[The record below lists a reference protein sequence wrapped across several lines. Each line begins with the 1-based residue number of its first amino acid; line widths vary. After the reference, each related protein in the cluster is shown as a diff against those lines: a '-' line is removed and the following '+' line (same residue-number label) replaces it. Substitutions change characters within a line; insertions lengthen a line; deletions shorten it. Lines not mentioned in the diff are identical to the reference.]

1 MTKIVLTDEQKDAI
15 YTRNK
20 NIIVSAAA
28 GSGKTKVLVD
38 RVIALM
44 LEEKISIKE
53 MIIVTF
59 TNKASVDMKNKIRKK
74 LTDLMQEST
83 DDREFLKEQ
92 IRSINDAY
100 IKTLHAFCADM
111 LRENFYMADDLSPSF
126 KIASSSKNA
135 LLEED
140 SINEL
145 FEINYEKG
153 LDSFELFL
161 HNFASLDDDKNAKD
175 LILKLYKFM
184 VARVNP
190 HDWLDYF
197 VDHEFD
203 YSLAKK
209 YIKNELEKII
219 KEVYRVLDFTYDN
232 FMDQK
237 YSECIRAD
245 IDYLESLANKIYD
258 LDWDSLIKEG
268 GHKFKQKPSIKKDE
282 DDPDLDKK
290 FKDLRENYKNDFKK
304 LFKFTI
310 NSDSITRGFFDPV
323 EKNILKELKRLVLD
337 FEKIYKDKKRD
348 ENYLDFAD
356 MEHEFIRLLEN
367 DDLVKKLKKDFKYIF
382 FDEYQDSNDTQNYIV
397 DKLKKKDNLFFV
409 GDVKQSI
416 YGFRNARPELF
427 IKKLKDYEN
436 DENSLR
442 INLSKNFRTD
452 KDVIFFNNFIF
463 DRLMNKEDADI
474 DYKNDGHRLNP
485 DKDFDIKNPKVR
497 LNILDSDV
505 NEDEYIVK
513 EIENIINMGMDYKDI
528 AILVKKNSMAP
539 LIENELKK
547 AGIPYASDV
556 SKDFFQSVENDFFI
570 NILSYIK
577 NPKDDITLLSNLR
590 SEVFNFSE
598 DELSLISL
606 SSDKRYFYQKFE
618 SYEKDHDDK
627 LSRKI
632 SDFSTIFTNF
642 SYLLNILDLYDFA
655 NLVFEETGLYDFLKA
670 RDRGSERVKNVQ
682 AIIELMDDYDKNN
695 SDSLFG
701 FLSYVDKLKDQ
712 NSGDFKAARDLSDEE
727 NLVRIMT
734 IHKSK
739 GLEFPCVILH
749 GAGHEFYNK
758 KSSTDMLLDRDLGI
772 GLKLVDWEN
781 RVKISTLRREL
792 IDKKDKINGLK
803 EEMRVLYV
811 ALTRAEE
818 RISIVGN
825 VDFDKSYLEKIYQK
839 DSYLDLNSYMDWI
852 IKALLD
858 DKIMKDYIDL
868 DFKTDDFKDGLLK
881 IDHISS
887 IGENKKDKSGD
898 IEEIFSDK
906 FFSPKIYEEIKDVF
920 DFDYKNKENINKSLK
935 KSVTEIAKNYDLT
948 DRGYEKSSFDE
959 KIEDYDFRR
968 PNFEDEEGKLKPTE
982 KGSFI
987 HKLFQELEVK
997 EYDKKTLKDDI
1008 ENLSELGRIN
1018 KDYLKYID
1026 YDNILYFFNSDIVKN
1041 LTSKNP
1047 NIRKEESFL
1056 KKIDNFYV
1064 NGQIDII
1071 FEYEDQ
1077 IVLMDFKTDSVKREG
1092 FYDRQLEIYKDAIE
1106 ESLGK
1111 KVIKSFIYWYNFKEF
1126 EQVNKNHH

>member
-1 MTKIVLTDEQKDAI
+1 MTKIVLTDEQRDAI

-44 LEEKISIKE
+44 LEEKISIKD

-59 TNKASVDMKNKIRKK
+59 TNKASVDMKDKIRKK
-74 LTDLMQEST
+74 LTELMHKDLN
-83 DDREFLKEQ
+83 DREFIKEQ

-111 LRENFYMADDLSPSF
+111 LRENFYMANDLSPSF
-126 KIASSSKNA
+126 KIASTSKNA

-161 HNFASLDDDKNAKD
+161 HNFASAQDDKNAKD

-184 VARVNP
+184 IARVKP
-190 HDWLDYF
+190 HEWLDYF

-203 YSLAKK
+203 YGLAKK

-219 KEVYRVLDFTYDN
+219 KNTYKVLDFTYDN
-232 FMDQK
+232 FMNQK

-245 IDYLESLANKIYD
+245 LDYLESLANKIYD
-258 LDWDSLIKEG
+258 FNWDDLIKEE
-268 GHKFKQKPSIKKDE
+268 GHKFQSKPRIKRDE
-282 DDPDLDKK
+282 DNPEFDKR
-290 FKDLRENYKNDFKK
+290 FKDLREVYKKSFKK

-310 NSDSITRGFFDPV
+310 NSDSITRGFFDPI
-323 EKNILKELKRLVLD
+323 EKNILKEIRRLVLD
-337 FEKIYKDKKRD
+337 FEKIYKNKKRD

-356 MEHEFIRLLEN
+356 MEHEFIKLLEN

-397 DKLKKKDNLFFV
+397 DKLKKKHNLFFV

-427 IKKLKDYEN
+427 IKKLKDYEK
-436 DENSLR
+436 DENSIR

-452 KDVIFFNNFIF
+452 KDVISFNNFIF

-485 DKDFDIKNPKVR
+485 DKNFNIKKPKVR

-513 EIENIINMGMDYKDI
+513 EIENIISMGMDYKDI
-528 AILVKKNSMAP
+528 AILVKQNSMAP
-539 LIENELKK
+539 LIENEIKK

-556 SKDFFQSVENDFFI
+556 SKDFFESVENDFFI
-570 NILSYIK
+570 NILKYIK
-577 NPKDDITLLSNLR
+577 NPKDDISLLSNLR

-598 DELSLISL
+598 DELAIIAL
-606 SSDKRYFYQKFE
+606 SSDKRFFYQKFE
-618 SYEKDHDDK
+618 SYEKNYDDK

-655 NLVFEETGLYDFLKA
+655 NFVFEETGLYDFLKA

-682 AIIELMDDYDKNN
+682 AIIELMDDYDRNN

-749 GAGHEFYNK
+749 GAGHKFYNK
-758 KSSTDMLLDRDLGI
+758 KSGSDMLLDRDLGI

-811 ALTRAEE
+811 ALTRAEK

-825 VDFDKSYLEKIYQK
+825 IDFDKSYLEKIYEK

-852 IKALLD
+852 LKALLD
-858 DKIMKDYIDL
+858 DNIMNDYINL
-868 DFKTDDFKDGLLK
+868 DFKMDVFKDGILK
-881 IDHISS
+881 IDHISN
-887 IGENKKDKSGD
+887 IEENKSSKDRN
-898 IEEIFSDK
+898 IEGIFSDK
-906 FFSPKIYEEIKDVF
+906 FFSSKIYDEIKEVY

-935 KSVTEIAKNYDLT
+935 KSVTEIAKNYDLS
-948 DRGYEKSSFDE
+948 DRGYEKSSFDD
-959 KIEDYDFRR
+959 KIQDYDFRR
-968 PNFEDEEGKLKPTE
+968 PNFEDKEQKLKPTE

-987 HKLFQELEVK
+987 HKLFQELRVK
-997 EYDKKTLKDDI
+997 EYDKKELEDAI
-1008 ENLSELGRIN
+1008 ENLAYLGRIN
-1018 KDYLKYID
+1018 KDYLSYIN
-1026 YDNILYFFNSDIVKN
+1026 YDNIFYFFNSQIVKK
-1041 LTSKNP
+1041 LMAKNP

-1064 NGQIDII
+1064 NGQIDIM
-1071 FEYEDQ
+1071 FEYKDE

-1092 FYDRQLEIYKDAIE
+1092 FYDRQLEIYKEAIE
-1106 ESLGK
+1106 EALGK
-1111 KVIKSFIYWYNFKEF
+1111 KVTQSFIYWYNFKEF

>member
-1 MTKIVLTDEQKDAI
+1 MTKIVLTDEQRDAI

-38 RVIALM
+38 RVVALM
-44 LEEKISIKE
+44 LEEKISIKD

-59 TNKASVDMKNKIRKK
+59 TNKASVDMKDKIRKK
-74 LTDLMQEST
+74 LTELMHKDLN
-83 DDREFLKEQ
+83 DREFIKEQ

-111 LRENFYMADDLSPSF
+111 LRENFYMANDLSPSF
-126 KIASSSKNA
+126 KIASTSKNA

-161 HNFASLDDDKNAKD
+161 HNFASAQDDKNAKD

-184 VARVNP
+184 IARVKP
-190 HDWLDYF
+190 HEWLDYF

-203 YSLAKK
+203 YGLAKK

-219 KEVYRVLDFTYDN
+219 KNTYKVLDFTYDN
-232 FMDQK
+232 FMNQK

-245 IDYLESLANKIYD
+245 LDYLESLANKIYD
-258 LDWDSLIKEG
+258 FNWDDLIKEE
-268 GHKFKQKPSIKKDE
+268 GHKFQSKPRIKRDE
-282 DDPDLDKK
+282 DNPEFDKR
-290 FKDLRENYKNDFKK
+290 FKDLREVYKKSFKK

-310 NSDSITRGFFDPV
+310 NSDSITRGFFDPI
-323 EKNILKELKRLVLD
+323 EKNILKEIRRLVLD
-337 FEKIYKDKKRD
+337 FEKIYKNKKRD

-356 MEHEFIRLLEN
+356 MEHEFIKLLEN

-397 DKLKKKDNLFFV
+397 DKLKKKHNLFFV

-427 IKKLKDYEN
+427 IKKLKDYEK
-436 DENSLR
+436 DENSIR

-452 KDVIFFNNFIF
+452 KDVISFNNFIF

-485 DKDFDIKNPKVR
+485 DKNFNIKKPKVR
-497 LNILDSDV
+497 LNILDSNV

-513 EIENIINMGMDYKDI
+513 EIENIISMGMDYKDI
-528 AILVKKNSMAP
+528 AILVKQNSMAP

-556 SKDFFQSVENDFFI
+556 SKDFFESVENDFFI
-570 NILSYIK
+570 NILKYIK
-577 NPKDDITLLSNLR
+577 NPKDDISLLSNLR

-598 DELSLISL
+598 DELAIIAL
-606 SSDKRYFYQKFE
+606 SSDKRFFYQKFE
-618 SYEKDHDDK
+618 SYEKNYDDK

-655 NLVFEETGLYDFLKA
+655 NFVFEETGLYDFLKA

-682 AIIELMDDYDKNN
+682 AIIELMDDYDRNN
-695 SDSLFG
+695 SNSLFG

-749 GAGHEFYNK
+749 GAGHKFYNK
-758 KSSTDMLLDRDLGI
+758 KSGSDMLLDRDLGI

-811 ALTRAEE
+811 ALTRAEK

-825 VDFDKSYLEKIYQK
+825 IDFDKSYLEKIYEK

-852 IKALLD
+852 LKALLD
-858 DKIMKDYIDL
+858 DNIMNDYINL
-868 DFKTDDFKDGLLK
+868 DFKMDVFKDGILK
-881 IDHISS
+881 IDHISN
-887 IGENKKDKSGD
+887 IEENKSSKDRN
-898 IEEIFSDK
+898 IEGIFSDK
-906 FFSPKIYEEIKDVF
+906 FFSSKIYDEIKEVY

-935 KSVTEIAKNYDLT
+935 KSVTEIAKNYDLS
-948 DRGYEKSSFDE
+948 DRGYEKSSFDD
-959 KIEDYDFRR
+959 KIQDYDFRR
-968 PNFEDEEGKLKPTE
+968 PNFEDKEQKLKPTE

-987 HKLFQELEVK
+987 HKLFQELRVK
-997 EYDKKTLKDDI
+997 EYDKKELEDAI
-1008 ENLSELGRIN
+1008 ENLAYLGRIN
-1018 KDYLKYID
+1018 KDYLSYIN
-1026 YDNILYFFNSDIVKN
+1026 YDNIFYFFNSQIVKK
-1041 LTSKNP
+1041 LMAKNP

-1064 NGQIDII
+1064 NGQIDIM
-1071 FEYEDQ
+1071 FEYKDE

-1092 FYDRQLEIYKDAIE
+1092 FYDRQLEIYKEAIE
-1106 ESLGK
+1106 EALGK
-1111 KVIKSFIYWYNFKEF
+1111 KVTQSFIYWYNFKEF

>member
-1 MTKIVLTDEQKDAI
+1 MTKIVLTDEQRDAI

-44 LEEKISIKE
+44 LEEKISIKD

-59 TNKASVDMKNKIRKK
+59 TNKASVDMKDKIRKK
-74 LTDLMQEST
+74 LTELMHKDLN
-83 DDREFLKEQ
+83 DREFIKEQ

-111 LRENFYMADDLSPSF
+111 LRENFYMANDLSPSF
-126 KIASSSKNA
+126 KIASTSKNA

-161 HNFASLDDDKNAKD
+161 HNFASAQDDKNAKD

-184 VARVNP
+184 IARVKP
-190 HDWLDYF
+190 HEWLDYF

-203 YSLAKK
+203 YGLAKK

-219 KEVYRVLDFTYDN
+219 KNTYKVLDFTYDN
-232 FMDQK
+232 FMNQK

-245 IDYLESLANKIYD
+245 LDYLESLANKIYD
-258 LDWDSLIKEG
+258 FNWDDLIKEE
-268 GHKFKQKPSIKKDE
+268 GHKFQSKPRIKRDE
-282 DDPDLDKK
+282 DNPEFDKR
-290 FKDLRENYKNDFKK
+290 FKDLREVYKKSFKK

-310 NSDSITRGFFDPV
+310 NSDSITRGFFDPI
-323 EKNILKELKRLVLD
+323 EKNILKEIRRLVLD
-337 FEKIYKDKKRD
+337 FEKIYKNKKRD

-356 MEHEFIRLLEN
+356 MEHEFIKLLEN
-367 DDLVKKLKKDFKYIF
+367 DDLVKKFKKDFKYIF

-397 DKLKKKDNLFFV
+397 DKLKKKHNLFFV

-427 IKKLKDYEN
+427 IKKLKDYEK
-436 DENSLR
+436 DENSIR

-452 KDVIFFNNFIF
+452 KDVISFNNFIF

-485 DKDFDIKNPKVR
+485 DKNFNIKKPKVR
-497 LNILDSDV
+497 LNILDSNV

-513 EIENIINMGMDYKDI
+513 EIENIISMGMDYKDI
-528 AILVKKNSMAP
+528 AILVKQNSMAP

-556 SKDFFQSVENDFFI
+556 SKDFFESVENDFFI
-570 NILSYIK
+570 NILKYIK
-577 NPKDDITLLSNLR
+577 NPKDDISLLSNLR

-598 DELSLISL
+598 DELAIIAL
-606 SSDKRYFYQKFE
+606 SSDKRFFYQKFE
-618 SYEKDHDDK
+618 SYEKNYDDK

-655 NLVFEETGLYDFLKA
+655 NFVFEETGLYDFLKA

-682 AIIELMDDYDKNN
+682 AIIELMDDYDRNN

-749 GAGHEFYNK
+749 GAGHKFYNK
-758 KSSTDMLLDRDLGI
+758 KSGSDMLLDRDLGI

-811 ALTRAEE
+811 ALTRAEK

-825 VDFDKSYLEKIYQK
+825 IDFDKSYLEKIYEK

-852 IKALLD
+852 LKALLD
-858 DKIMKDYIDL
+858 DNIMNDYINL
-868 DFKTDDFKDGLLK
+868 DFKMDVFKDGILK
-881 IDHISS
+881 IDHISN
-887 IGENKKDKSGD
+887 IEENKSSKDRN
-898 IEEIFSDK
+898 IEGIFSDK
-906 FFSPKIYEEIKDVF
+906 FFNSKIYDEIKEVY

-935 KSVTEIAKNYDLT
+935 KSVTEIAKNYDLS
-948 DRGYEKSSFDE
+948 DRGYEKSSFDD
-959 KIEDYDFRR
+959 KIQDYDFRR
-968 PNFEDEEGKLKPTE
+968 PNFEDKEQKLKPTE

-987 HKLFQELEVK
+987 HKLFQELRVK
-997 EYDKKTLKDDI
+997 EYDKKELEDAI
-1008 ENLSELGRIN
+1008 ENLAYLGRIN
-1018 KDYLKYID
+1018 KDYLSYIN
-1026 YDNILYFFNSDIVKN
+1026 YDNIFYFFNSQIVKK
-1041 LTSKNP
+1041 LMAKNP

-1064 NGQIDII
+1064 NGQIDIM
-1071 FEYEDQ
+1071 FEYKDE

-1092 FYDRQLEIYKDAIE
+1092 FYDRQLEIYKEAIE
-1106 ESLGK
+1106 EALGK
-1111 KVIKSFIYWYNFKEF
+1111 KVTQSFIYWYNFKEF